1 MTLRHSRRRNSIT
14 SVRQYGPLSSGM
26 KDIKRI
32 EEAMGMTVLIVAP
45 DLRRY
50 VIDVKQV
57 LAHIPKGLNLNPRVD
72 TKEEE
77 KSHLYSLG

>member
-1 MTLRHSRRRNSIT
+1 
-14 SVRQYGPLSSGM
+14 
-26 KDIKRI
+26 
-32 EEAMGMTVLIVAP
+32 MTVLIVAP